1 MKKQKLKIILQ
12 LGKSKMD
19 KLLQYKK
26 YLEFTGRATRSEY
39 WGVYIASWL
48 LIIVAMFLFFL
59 LGLSGPFGI
68 LVGALL
74 LLSAGFGLT
83 WLVVATAV
91 RRCRDAGINPWFTVS
106 LIIPY
111 INFIVFIVF
120 GVLNTNR
127 DNENGSTN

>member
-1 MKKQKLKIILQ
+1 
-12 LGKSKMD
+12 MD

-26 YLEFTGRATRSEY
+26 YLEFTGKATRSEY
-39 WGVYIASWL
+39 WGVYLASWL
-48 LIIVAMFLFFL
+48 LIIVAMFFFFL
-59 LGLSGPFGI
+59 LSLSGPFGI
-68 LVGALL
+68 LVGALTL
-74 LLSAGFGLT
+74 LGSGFVLT

-120 GVLNTNR
+120 GVLNT
-127 DNENGSTN
+127 DKENGSTN

>member
-1 MKKQKLKIILQ
+1 
-12 LGKSKMD
+12 MD
-19 KLLQYKK
+19 KILRYKK

-39 WGVYIASWL
+39 WGVYLASWL

-68 LVGALL
+68 LVGALTL
-74 LLSAGFGLT
+74 LATGFVLT

-120 GVLNTNR
+120 GVLNTEK
-127 DNENGSTN
+127 DSENGSTN

>member
-1 MKKQKLKIILQ
+1 
-12 LGKSKMD
+12 MD
-19 KLLQYKK
+19 KLLEFKK
-26 YLEFTGRATRSEY
+26 YIEFTGRATRSDY

-74 LLSAGFGLT
+74 LLSTGFGLT

>member
-59 LGLSGPFGI
+59 LSLSGPFGI